1 LLEIADGMS
10 TRSLFQEEDA
20 PIARFIPA
28 KLDLSGRRG
37 RRRISGRPARIAA
50 AGRANGLAGIP
61 GAA

>member
-10 TRSLFQEEDA
+10 TRSLIQEEDA

-28 KLDLSGRRG
+28 KLDLPGRRG
-37 RRRISGRPARIAA
+37 SRRISGRPAWIAV